1 MKSIFEKQAKVLSVV
16 ALKKQL
22 DDVDIEWNTNAFRT
36 LRGKAAKITELAV
49 FQATVAIA
57 DLKADSL

>member
-1 MKSIFEKQAKVLSVV
+1 MNGGRFGLVGVLY
-16 ALKKQL
+16 AGYK
-22 DDVDIEWNTNAFRT
+22 DDVDIEWNTNDFRT
-36 LRGKAAKITELAV
+36 LRGQAAKITEPAV